1 MPRKA
6 DRELEGRILEAAHQ
20 LWVKGGEK
28 ALTMRGVAK
37 AAGTTTPTVY
47 ERFRDKREIH
57 ESLRRRAQMNLYATM
72 QTAAVLEEFPQKYLD
87 FAVKHQ
93 HEYELIH
100 ADWAVRLG
108 REEPRPSL
116 DLLKDRLAERLGG
129 KPGDHTR
136 LALSIAALAHGIA
149 ILLLAEGVHET
160 VARNLREACSA
171 GFEALVNHASRKAGR
186 HKKAWAAR
194 LYSPGRMPL

>member
-6 DRELEGRILEAAHQ
+6 DSALEGRILEAAHR

-28 ALTMRGVAK
+28 GLTMRGVAR

-47 ERFRDKREIH
+47 ERFRDKREIR
-57 ESLRRRAQMNLYATM
+57 ESLRERALKNLLASM
-72 QTAAVLEEFPQKYLD
+72 ETAAALEEFPEKYLD
-87 FAVKHQ
+87 FAVNHR

-108 REEPRPSL
+108 RDEPKPSL
-116 DLLKDRLAERLGG
+116 ELLKERLAERLGG
-129 KPGDHTR
+129 KAGEHTR

-149 ILLLAEGVHET
+149 ILLLAEGVHES
-160 VARNLREACSA
+160 VERDLREACSA
-171 GFEALVNHASRKAGR
+171 GFEALVNHAARKSGR
-186 HKKAWAAR
+186 KKTV
-194 LYSPGRMPL
+194 